1 MLGGHE
7 EITRFWWMVGGLFG
21 DVVSAGAIG
30 VVPVAGESLSKDRI
44 ERFLHA
50 SAVDNHVKKRTP
62 LFHRDGVWNREMYGG
77 LMCHPLR

>member
-1 MLGGHE
+1 M
-7 EITRFWWMVGGLFG
+7 FG

-50 SAVDNHVKKRTP
+50 SAVDNHVKKRILCFIGT
-62 LFHRDGVWNREMYGG
+62 EYGIG
-77 LMCHPLR
+77 RRTEV